1 VRSKDRVE
9 STLKADRTL
18 KGMDW
23 IYLAQ
28 ARVLWRVVNT
38 VSIKRCGIS
47 WLAEVL
53 LASEE
58 GLRWSKKV
66 WLCCLYFSREIYKA
80 WKPSANL

>member
-1 VRSKDRVE
+1 MRSKDRLE
-9 STLKADRTL
+9 STLKADRTS

-47 WLAEVL
+47 
-53 LASEE
+53 
-58 GLRWSKKV
+58 
-66 WLCCLYFSREIYKA
+66 
-80 WKPSANL
+80 

>member
-1 VRSKDRVE
+1 MRSKDRVE

-53 LASEE
+53 LGSPPQ
-58 GLRWSKKV
+58 KKKTQMQTG
-66 WLCCLYFSREIYKA
+66 CMMHCRE
-80 WKPSANL
+80 LL

>member
-1 VRSKDRVE
+1 MRSKDRLE

-28 ARVLWRVVNT
+28 ARVLGRVVST
-38 VSIKRCGIS
+38 VPIKRCGIS

-53 LASEE
+53 LGSP
-58 GLRWSKKV
+58 KKDSDADR
-66 WLCCLYFSREIYKA
+66 LYDTL
-80 WKPSANL
+80 P

>member
-1 VRSKDRVE
+1 MGEPRARSKDRLE

-38 VSIKRCGIS
+38 VS
-47 WLAEVL
+47 
-53 LASEE
+53 
-58 GLRWSKKV
+58 KKGV
-66 WLCCLYFSREIYKA
+66 EFLG
-80 WKPSANL
+80 